1 MSQPRAELYAAL
13 INAYAGEVV
22 RWSFK
27 QYHKEA
33 IKFTDSEFSLHWI
46 INEKKPLKQQTQN
59 RVIEILKF
67 TTKAQW
73 YYVQAKDMLADIG
86 TRKGVVLQDIN
97 QCSVWVNGL
106 PQMKHE
112 KSEFPMSTSDEIKLH
127 ESESNEMRKEVEVN
141 ISNQFKIPNEL
152 KARYAFSNYL
162 INPN

>member
-1 MSQPRAELYAAL
+1 M
-13 INAYAGEVV
+13 
-22 RWSFK
+22 
-27 QYHKEA
+27 
-33 IKFTDSEFSLHWI
+33 
-46 INEKKPLKQQTQN
+46 
-59 RVIEILKF
+59 IEILKF

-86 TRKGVVLQDIN
+86 TRKGVALQDIN